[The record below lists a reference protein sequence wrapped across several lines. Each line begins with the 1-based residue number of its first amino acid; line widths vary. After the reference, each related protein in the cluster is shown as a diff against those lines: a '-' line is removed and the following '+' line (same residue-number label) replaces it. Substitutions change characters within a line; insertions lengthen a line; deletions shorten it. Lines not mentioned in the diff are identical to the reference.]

1 MTTTIGAC
9 AAYTLPCT
17 ALARVAYHGG
27 LPFAAPLAC
36 DVADAAGVL
45 HRAEYVP
52 GSMLDYGAARYVVCG
67 VECQLGP
74 GGVLRPVA
82 NEERRA
88 A

>member
-1 MTTTIGAC
+1 M
-9 AAYTLPCT
+9 Y
-17 ALARVAYHGG
+17 ALISSRVAYHGR

-52 GSMLDYGAARYVVCG
+52 GSMLDYGAARYAIDG
-67 VECQLGP
+67 QTYE
-74 GGVLRPVA
+74 LRRDGTLA
-82 NEERRA
+82 ITERRA

>member
-1 MTTTIGAC
+1 M
-9 AAYTLPCT
+9 YTLLSVS
-17 ALARVAYHGG
+17 LARVAYHGR

-36 DVADAAGVL
+36 DVADADGAL

-52 GSMLDYGAARYVVCG
+52 GSMLDYGHARYVVAG
-67 VECQLGP
+67 VVCQLGP

>member
-1 MTTTIGAC
+1 M
-9 AAYTLPCT
+9 
-17 ALARVAYHGG
+17 
-27 LPFAAPLAC
+27 LAC
-36 DVADAAGVL
+36 DVADAAGAL

-52 GSMLDYGAARYVVCG
+52 DSMLDGAAQYVVAG
-67 VECQLGP
+67 VVCQLGP

>member
-1 MTTTIGAC
+1 MYRIPPETM
-9 AAYTLPCT
+9 LR
-17 ALARVAYHGG
+17 RVSYHGR

-52 GSMLDYGAARYVVCG
+52 DSMLEYGHARYTIDD
-67 VECQLGP
+67 QTY
-74 GGVLRPVA
+74 VLQRNGELVA
-82 NEERRA
+82 VAEQERRA

>member
-1 MTTTIGAC
+1 M
-9 AAYTLPCT
+9 YTLLSVS
-17 ALARVAYHGG
+17 LARVAYHGR

-52 GSMLDYGAARYVVCG
+52 DSMIDGAARYVVCG
-67 VECQLGP
+67 AECQLGP

>member
-1 MTTTIGAC
+1 M
-9 AAYTLPCT
+9 YRLRSEDTLR
-17 ALARVAYHGG
+17 RVAYHGT
-27 LPFAAPLAC
+27 LPLAC
-36 DVADAAGVL
+36 PVACDVRDADGLL

-52 GSMLDYGAARYVVCG
+52 GSMLDGAAQYVVAG
-67 VECQLGP
+67 VVCQLGP

>member
-1 MTTTIGAC
+1 M
-9 AAYTLPCT
+9 YTLLSVS
-17 ALARVAYHGG
+17 LARVAYHGG
-27 LPFAAPLAC
+27 LPFTAPLAC

-52 GSMLDYGAARYVVCG
+52 GSMLEYGHARYTIDG
-67 VECQLGP
+67 QTYELQRNGE
-74 GGVLRPVA
+74 LRPVA

>member
-1 MTTTIGAC
+1 M
-9 AAYTLPCT
+9 YTLLPP
-17 ALARVAYHGG
+17 ALARVAYHGR

-52 GSMLDYGAARYVVCG
+52 DSMLDGAAQYTIDG
-67 VECQLGP
+67 QAYE
-74 GGVLRPVA
+74 LRRDGTLA
-82 NEERRA
+82 IAERRA